1 MEIDSVYILTIIIT
15 ISLIFLGLIKR
26 TSNILFSIQILWMYI
41 LMAGN
46 TLSIDMGVH
55 NNIYISAEDG
65 NIKDIY
71 SLICYL
77 SSNIGLDFV
86 EMNAIIVALVTILIV
101 YIIKKYSKSPCFVL
115 SLLYIYPL
123 TEYIIQKRFFTAF
136 AVVLLSMVFFLFR
149 KGYIYILLYIIGI
162 IIAGKIHSSAFAY
175 LIFLLVP
182 FLENTKRK
190 KVIFVF
196 FMIIVTSISPIMP
209 ELVGIIEESKSE
221 TYFEVLH
228 EKIKYPILNT
238 FLWSGFH
245 IGFVY
250 LFHCF
255 YKIIDKSILNIK
267 QVSFIKHVYYINI
280 CSLLFIP
287 FYAWEPTF
295 FRFYRN
301 LLLLNYISISTVLP
315 NNQIFHKSVFYRTSV
330 YFLYTIIAFICIY
343 FFASAG
349 YEAMVYPILYN
360 NLFFDLFRM

>member
-1 MEIDSVYILTIIIT
+1 MEIDSIYILTIIIT

-26 TSNILFSIQILWMYI
+26 TSSILFSIQILWMYI

-55 NNIYISAEDG
+55 NQIYLSAEEG
-65 NIKDIY
+65 NPQTIY
-71 SLICYL
+71 ALLCY
-77 SSNIGLDFV
+77 SSYLMGLDFI
-86 EMNAIIVALVTILIV
+86 EMNAIIVVFTTILIV

-136 AVVLLSMVFFLFR
+136 AMALLSMVFFLFK
-149 KGYIYILLYIIGI
+149 KGYIYKLLYIIGI
-162 IIAGKIHSSAFAY
+162 IIAGHLHSSTYAY
-175 LIFLLVP
+175 MIFLIVP
-182 FLENTKRK
+182 LLENSKRK
-190 KVIFVF
+190 KFIFVF
-196 FMIIVTSISPIMP
+196 FMIIVLGISPIIP
-209 ELVGIIEESKSE
+209 DLIGLVEETKAE

-250 LFHCF
+250 LFHYF
-255 YKIIDKSILNIK
+255 YKVIDKNILNREQI
-267 QVSFIKHVYYINI
+267 SFIKHVYYVNI
-280 CSLLFIP
+280 CSLLFLP

-315 NNQIFHKSVFYRTSV
+315 NNQIFYKSVFYRTSF
-330 YFLYTIIAFICIY
+330 YLLYTIIAFICIY
-343 FFASAG
+343 LFASAG
-349 YEAMVYPILYN
+349 YEAMIYPILYN